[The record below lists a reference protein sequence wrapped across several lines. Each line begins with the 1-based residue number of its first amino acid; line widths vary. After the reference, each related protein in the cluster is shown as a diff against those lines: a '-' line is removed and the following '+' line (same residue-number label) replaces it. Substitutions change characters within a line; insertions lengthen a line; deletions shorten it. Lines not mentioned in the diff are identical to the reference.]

1 MIICT
6 FAFMILCAFLML
18 KIYSIIYSEDFK
30 FSLPVTIIFLI
41 LQESINLIPMLDLK
55 MPYLLLLV
63 VLILLPVRY
72 ALFYSLIFKKFR
84 SRYLYI
90 GLLFIEMDFY
100 ITGIERDIG
109 MNYTQLSVSFIETVL
124 LLLLFLYVRKKN
136 TALIMHSKI
145 RRIPVRIY
153 IAILIFIVLVEIV
166 LESLRSETVR
176 SFGKYAALPLIVV
189 MGYIVI
195 SLMQISISDTEQREI
210 VELLDTQ
217 LKNQTNY
224 YEKINDIYSE
234 FRSFR
239 HDFKN
244 HLICLRS
251 LLADGDT
258 DKALAYMSDIESIS
272 YTEKHRYETGNVIA
286 DALLNDKAERAE
298 QYNVKINYSGLI
310 PTMGITDVDICT
322 LMSNAIDNAI
332 EACAKDRSD
341 NMKEVT
347 VNADFKR
354 GCFFFTVK
362 NPIFETVRIQ
372 KDNKIRT
379 TKEDKAI
386 HGYGLSNIIKVSKKY
401 NGDTKIRVDKDK
413 KEFILE
419 SYLFIKE
426 DV

>member
-6 FAFMILCAFLML
+6 FAVMILCAFLML
-18 KIYSIIYSEDFK
+18 KIYSTIYSEDFK

-136 TALIMHSKI
+136 TALIIHSKI
-145 RRIPVRIY
+145 SRIPVRIY
-153 IAILIFIVLVEIV
+153 IALMIFIVLVEIV
-166 LESLRSETVR
+166 LESLRSEEVR

-251 LLADGDT
+251 LVSDGDT

-298 QYNVKINYSGLI
+298 QYNVKINYSGFI

-322 LMSNAIDNAI
+322 LMSNSIDNAI
-332 EACAKDRSD
+332 EACAKDSSD

-347 VNADFKR
+347 VTSDFR
-354 GCFFFTVK
+354 QGCFFFTVR
-362 NPIFETVRIQ
+362 NPIFEKVRIE
-372 KDNKIRT
+372 KNNKIRT
-379 TKEDKAI
+379 TKEDKII

-401 NGDTKIRVDKDK
+401 HGDTTVCADNN
-413 KEFILE
+413 EFILE
-419 SYLFIKE
+419 SHLFLEKDI
-426 DV
+426 

>member
-6 FAFMILCAFLML
+6 FAVIVLCAFLML

-41 LQESINLIPMLDLK
+41 LQESIYFVTMLDVK

-100 ITGIERDIG
+100 ITAILKMTG
-109 MNYTQLSVSFIETVL
+109 MYYNQLCASFIETVL

-136 TALIMHSKI
+136 TALIMYSKI

-153 IAILIFIVLVEIV
+153 IAIMIFIVLMEIV
-166 LESLRSETVR
+166 LEALRNENMLSY
-176 SFGKYAALPLIVV
+176 GKYAALPLIVV

-298 QYNVKINYSGLI
+298 QYNVKINFSGFI

-322 LMSNAIDNAI
+322 LMSNSIDNAI
-332 EACAKDRSD
+332 EACAKDSSD

-347 VNADFKR
+347 VTSDFR
-354 GCFFFTVK
+354 QGCFFFTVR
-362 NPIFETVRIQ
+362 NPIFEKVRIE
-372 KDNKIRT
+372 KNNKIRT
-379 TKEDKAI
+379 TKEDKII
-386 HGYGLSNIIKVSKKY
+386 HGYGLSNIIRVSKKY
-401 NGDTKIRVDKDK
+401 HGDTAVCADNN
-413 KEFILE
+413 EFILE
-419 SYLFIKE
+419 SHLFLEKDI
-426 DV
+426 

>member
-6 FAFMILCAFLML
+6 FAVIVLCAFLML

-41 LQESINLIPMLDLK
+41 LQESIYFVTMLDVK
-55 MPYLLLLV
+55 MPYWLALTV
-63 VLILLPVRY
+63 VILLPLRY
-72 ALFYSLIFKKFR
+72 LLFYSLIFKKFR

-100 ITGIERDIG
+100 ITAILKMTG
-109 MNYTQLSVSFIETVL
+109 MYYNQLCASFIETVL

-136 TALIMHSKI
+136 TALIMYSKI

-153 IAILIFIVLVEIV
+153 IAIMIFIVLMEIV
-166 LESLRSETVR
+166 LEALRNENMLSY
-176 SFGKYAALPLIVV
+176 GKYAALPLIVV

-298 QYNVKINYSGLI
+298 QYNVKINYSGFI

-322 LMSNAIDNAI
+322 LMSNSIDNAL
-332 EACAKDRSD
+332 EACAKDSSD

-347 VNADFKR
+347 VTSDFR
-354 GCFFFTVK
+354 QGCFFFTVR
-362 NPIFETVRIQ
+362 NPIFEKVRIE
-372 KDNKIRT
+372 KNNKIRT
-379 TKEDKAI
+379 TKEDKII
-386 HGYGLSNIIKVSKKY
+386 HGYGLSNIIRVSKKY
-401 NGDTKIRVDKDK
+401 HGDTAVCADNN
-413 KEFILE
+413 EFILE
-419 SYLFIKE
+419 SHLFLEKDI
-426 DV
+426 

>member
-1 MIICT
+1 MYYNQ
-6 FAFMILCAFLML
+6 LCA
-18 KIYSIIYSEDFK
+18 
-30 FSLPVTIIFLI
+30 
-41 LQESINLIPMLDLK
+41 
-55 MPYLLLLV
+55 
-63 VLILLPVRY
+63 
-72 ALFYSLIFKKFR
+72 
-84 SRYLYI
+84 
-90 GLLFIEMDFY
+90 
-100 ITGIERDIG
+100 
-109 MNYTQLSVSFIETVL
+109 SFIETVL
-124 LLLLFLYVRKKN
+124 LLLLFLYVRKKS
-136 TALIMHSKI
+136 TALIMYSKI

-153 IAILIFIVLVEIV
+153 IAIMIFIVLMEIV
-166 LESLRSETVR
+166 LEALRNENMLSY
-176 SFGKYAALPLIVV
+176 GKYAAWPLIVV

-298 QYNVKINYSGLI
+298 QYNVKINFSGFI

-322 LMSNAIDNAI
+322 LMSNSIDNAI
-332 EACAKDRSD
+332 EACAKDSSD

-347 VNADFKR
+347 VTSDFR
-354 GCFFFTVK
+354 QGCFFFTVR
-362 NPIFETVRIQ
+362 NPIFEKVRIE
-372 KDNKIRT
+372 KNNKIRT
-379 TKEDKAI
+379 TKEDKII
-386 HGYGLSNIIKVSKKY
+386 HGYGLSNIIRVSKKY
-401 NGDTKIRVDKDK
+401 HGDTTVCADNN
-413 KEFILE
+413 EFILE
-419 SYLFIKE
+419 SHLFLEKDI
-426 DV
+426 